1 MSAPG
6 VTILMAVRN
15 GAGELPAQLA
25 SFRAQQGCDWRLIAS
40 DDGSADDSRAIL
52 EDFALTAPAEVVAGP
67 GRGFVANFLSLL
79 ARPGL
84 AGPVALADQDDI
96 WFPNKLARALAALT
110 GVPAGRPALYC
121 SRRVNWWPASDA
133 GTGDTGT
140 GRQRLSRAYPGP
152 HGFANA
158 LVENVAPG
166 NTIVLNA
173 AALDL
178 ARETV
183 AAAEGV
189 PFHDWWLYLL
199 VSGAGGVV
207 IHDPQPG
214 LLYRQHGGN
223 VLGQGEGFRAAM
235 AVRRGVM
242 RGAYGRRIGQNLAAL
257 MRIEARLTPDNR
269 RRLAD
274 FAAARQAGL
283 PGRLAL
289 MRRAGVYRQGG
300 WRAAASFWGA
310 VCLGRV

>member
-6 VTILMAVRN
+6 LTILMAVRN

-40 DDGSADDSRAIL
+40 DDGSTDDSRALL
-52 EDFALTAPAEVVAGP
+52 EDFARTAPAEVVSGP

-84 AGPVALADQDDI
+84 SGPVALADQDDV
-96 WFPNKLARALAALT
+96 WFPDKLARALAALAE
-110 GVPAGRPALYC
+110 VPAGRPALYC
-121 SRRVNWWPASDA
+121 SRRINWWPAAEPDA
-133 GTGDTGT
+133 GE
-140 GRQRLSRAYPGP
+140 GRRRLSRAYPGP
-152 HGFANA
+152 YGFANA

-166 NTIVLNA
+166 NTIVMNA

-178 ARETV
+178 ARETAG
-183 AAAEGV
+183 AAAEV

-199 VSGAGGVV
+199 VSGAGGRV
-207 IHDPQPG
+207 IHDPRPG

-223 VLGQGEGFRAAM
+223 VLGQGEGFRAAV

-242 RGAYGRRIGQNLAAL
+242 RGTYGRRIGQNLAAL
-257 MRIEARLTPDNR
+257 VQIEARLTPENR

-274 FAAARQAGL
+274 FIAARQAGL

-300 WRAAASFWGA
+300 WRVAAGFWGA